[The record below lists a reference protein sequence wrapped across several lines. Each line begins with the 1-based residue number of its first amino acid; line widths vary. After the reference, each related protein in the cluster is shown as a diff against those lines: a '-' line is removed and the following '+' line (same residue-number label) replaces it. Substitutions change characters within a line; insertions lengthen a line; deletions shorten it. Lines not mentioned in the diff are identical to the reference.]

1 MAVAVGFDPT
11 GDVNPHAL
19 SRRAPS
25 AARTRYRRSPYRTYR
40 CRPSAVASKELSKQG
55 SALVSKDTT
64 DDLGTV
70 RRPAVPDEAPQR
82 PDGPGLGLPGTEHQT
97 LHPGSHQGTR
107 THRARLHG
115 DHQGAT

>member
-1 MAVAVGFDPT
+1 MAVAVGFEPT
-11 GDVNPHAL
+11 KGVNPYAL

-70 RRPAVPDEAPQR
+70 RRPAGPDHVPQR
-82 PDGPGLGLPGTEHQT
+82 PDGPRLGLPGTENQT
-97 LHPGSHQGTR
+97 PH
-107 THRARLHG
+107 
-115 DHQGAT
+115 